1 MSIPSPTNASTSG
14 EASTPTSTPAGTS
27 VPANAPTSTS
37 VPVSSLVN
45 EADLLAQYKL
55 AVEMADRVSA
65 RRGTANLFYLSIQ
78 TTLLTAAGLTY
89 TTTQHAPWYTTV
101 TVALTG
107 CSISGAWWRHLRSY
121 RLLNHA
127 KFVVIHA
134 MEDRL
139 PVKVFSDEWEILK
152 HQTNSYIELG
162 TTEQFV
168 PWVFAVL
175 QILLMVGRL
184 IK

>member
-1 MSIPSPTNASTSG
+1 MSIPSPASAETSV
-14 EASTPTSTPAGTS
+14 EAST
-27 VPANAPTSTS
+27 NAPAK
-37 VPVSSLVN
+37 
-45 EADLLAQYKL
+45 EADVLAQYKL

-89 TTTQHAPWYTTV
+89 TTTQHAPWYTTI

-107 CSISGAWWRHLRSY
+107 CSISGAWWRQLQSY
-121 RLLNHA
+121 KLLNQA
-127 KFVVIHA
+127 KFVVINA
-134 MEDRL
+134 MEDQL

-152 HQTNSYIELG
+152 QQTSSYIELG
-162 TTEQFV
+162 AIERVV
-168 PWVFAVL
+168 PWLFAVL

>member
-1 MSIPSPTNASTSG
+1 MSIPSPANAETSA
-14 EASTPTSTPAGTS
+14 EASTSTPAS
-27 VPANAPTSTS
+27 APMKEGD
-37 VPVSSLVN
+37 V
-45 EADLLAQYKL
+45 LAQYKL

-89 TTTQHAPWYTTV
+89 TTMQHATWYSTV
-101 TVALTG
+101 TIALTG
-107 CSISGAWWRHLRSY
+107 CTISGAWWRQLQSY
-121 RLLNHA
+121 KLLNQA
-127 KFVVIHA
+127 KFVVINA

-139 PVKVFSDEWEILK
+139 PVKVFSEEWEILK
-152 HQTNSYIELG
+152 QQTSSYIELG
-162 TTEQFV
+162 AIERVV
-168 PWVFAVL
+168 PWLFAVL

>member
-1 MSIPSPTNASTSG
+1 MSIPSPTSAETSA
-14 EASTPTSTPAGTS
+14 EVKESD
-27 VPANAPTSTS
+27 V
-37 VPVSSLVN
+37 
-45 EADLLAQYKL
+45 LAQYKL

-89 TTTQHAPWYTTV
+89 TTMQHATWYSTV
-101 TVALTG
+101 TIALTG
-107 CSISGAWWRHLRSY
+107 CTISGAWWRQLQSY
-121 RLLNHA
+121 KLLNQA
-127 KFVVIHA
+127 KFVVINA

-139 PVKVFSDEWEILK
+139 PVKVFSNEWEILK
-152 HQTNSYIELG
+152 QQTSSYIELG
-162 TTEQFV
+162 AIERVV
-168 PWVFAVL
+168 PWLFAVL

>member
-1 MSIPSPTNASTSG
+1 MSIPSPANASTNTEPG
-14 EASTPTSTPAGTS
+14 TPTSAPAAA
-27 VPANAPTSTS
+27 PAAAPTKEGD
-37 VPVSSLVN
+37 VL
-45 EADLLAQYKL
+45 EQYKL

-89 TTTQHAPWYTTV
+89 TTVQHASWYSTLTL
-101 TVALTG
+101 ALTG
-107 CSISGAWWRHLRSY
+107 CTISGAWWRQLTSY
-121 RLLNHA
+121 KLLNQA
-127 KFVVIHA
+127 KFAVINA

-152 HQTNSYIELG
+152 HQTSSYIELG
-162 TTEQFV
+162 AVERVV
-168 PWVFAVL
+168 PWLFAAL